1 MKSFFRKPLTTGL
14 MLNTAQRR
22 NFSFAYPC
30 PRKLREIMKMSAIE
44 RETPETIKM
53 IWNTYHQQRSH
64 TVSKTLTPSLYMQ
77 LMQNAQASPFF
88 VLPVPKEEGGH
99 FMLVCQ
105 NQQKSFIF
113 TWLEDFKKSAQNA
126 NPYLVLTLFDELIRV
141 KQLALMRGDV
151 IFHMS

>member
-1 MKSFFRKPLTTGL
+1 
-14 MLNTAQRR
+14 
-22 NFSFAYPC
+22 
-30 PRKLREIMKMSAIE
+30 
-44 RETPETIKM
+44 
-53 IWNTYHQQRSH
+53 
-64 TVSKTLTPSLYMQ
+64 MQ

-141 KQLALMRGDV
+141 K
-151 IFHMS
+151 